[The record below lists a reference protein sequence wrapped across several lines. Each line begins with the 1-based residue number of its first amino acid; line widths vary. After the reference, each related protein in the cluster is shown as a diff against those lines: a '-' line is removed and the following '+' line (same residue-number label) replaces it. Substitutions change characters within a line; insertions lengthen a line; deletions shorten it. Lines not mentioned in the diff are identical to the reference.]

1 MSELPIENKRMTL
14 NDQDNGQLGINRG
27 DPMTLSNPNS
37 NFGVGQSIPQ
47 DQTTHIKVLEET
59 NQRLKGKMLELIKAL
74 DQTRKQLAANGNAD

>member
-37 NFGVGQSIPQ
+37 NFGVG
-47 DQTTHIKVLEET
+47 
-59 NQRLKGKMLELIKAL
+59 
-74 DQTRKQLAANGNAD
+74 